1 MNRVTV
7 TALTTGALVLAC
19 ATAFPA
25 TQDYPTRPITM
36 IVPYPP
42 GGGVDVMGRLI
53 GQKLS
58 VALGQQVVIEN
69 RGGAGGM
76 IGTRDAAK
84 AAPDGYTIVMLL
96 TGISLGANTG
106 YDVNKDFAPI
116 GIVASTP
123 IIVDA
128 NPALPARSLSDV
140 IALAKK
146 EPGKLAAGTPPAP
159 TINYFAAEL
168 FNLMAGT
175 DITVVTY
182 KGTGPLTNDLLGNHV
197 SLGFNTIPASVSNI
211 AAGQLRGLA
220 VAAPVRS
227 AALPDVPT
235 AAQSGLPGFEAVQ
248 YYVTRTADDEGFI
261 TEDSIAYYMAR
272 VRGGTGL
279 ITVEMA
285 SPEKVGRHRRR
296 EVGIYDDRFIP
307 GLTRLVGAIHGGGA
321 KASIQLGHAGGHTRL
336 DISGETPIAP
346 SAVPHPVYD
355 DIRNHRARGDD
366 GRAHSRNDCGPCRRR
381 AARAGGGLRLRR
393 NPRGPRLSDL
403 AIPCAV

>member
-1 MNRVTV
+1 MNRVTL

-19 ATAFPA
+19 AAAFPA
-25 TQDYPTRPITM
+25 AQDYPSRPITM

-53 GQKLS
+53 GQRLS

-106 YDVNKDFAPI
+106 YDVNKNFAPI

-128 NPALPARSLSDV
+128 NPALPAKSLSDV

-248 YYVTRTADDEGFI
+248 YYGLAAPAGTPRAIIERLNKELRTILASDEMRKRLTADGSD
-261 TEDSIAYYMAR
+261 
-272 VRGGTGL
+272 
-279 ITVEMA
+279 
-285 SPEKVGRHRRR
+285 P
-296 EVGIYDDRFIP
+296 
-307 GLTRLVGAIHGGGA
+307 
-321 KASIQLGHAGGHTRL
+321 
-336 DISGETPIAP
+336 AP
-346 SAVPHPVYD
+346 STPEEY
-355 DIRNHRARGDD
+355 
-366 GRAHSRNDCGPCRRR
+366 
-381 AARAGGGLRLRR
+381 AANIKREEAKWATLVQKLGLK
-393 NPRGPRLSDL
+393 
-403 AIPCAV
+403 IE

>member
-1 MNRVTV
+1 MNRMTR
-7 TALTTGALVLAC
+7 GALRASMLLWAA

-25 TQDYPTRPITM
+25 TAQDYPTRPITM
-36 IVPYPP
+36 IVPYPA

-76 IGTRDAAK
+76 IGTRDAAR

-96 TGISLGANTG
+96 TGISLGVDPG

-123 IIVDA
+123 IIVDT
-128 NPALPARSLSDV
+128 NPALPAKSLSDI

-159 TINYFAAEL
+159 TLNYFAAEL

-211 AAGQLRGLA
+211 AAGQLRGIA

-235 AAQSGLPGFEAVQ
+235 AAESGLPGFEAVQ
-248 YYVTRTADDEGFI
+248 YYGLAAPAGTPRPIVDRINKELRTILTSDEMKKRLIADGSDPAPS
-261 TEDSIAYYMAR
+261 T
-272 VRGGTGL
+272 
-279 ITVEMA
+279 
-285 SPEKVGRHRRR
+285 PEQYGDNIRR
-296 EVGIYDDRFIP
+296 EEGKWAALVQKL
-307 GLTRLVGAIHGGGA
+307 GLKL
-321 KASIQLGHAGGHTRL
+321 
-336 DISGETPIAP
+336 E
-346 SAVPHPVYD
+346 
-355 DIRNHRARGDD
+355 
-366 GRAHSRNDCGPCRRR
+366 
-381 AARAGGGLRLRR
+381 
-393 NPRGPRLSDL
+393 
-403 AIPCAV
+403 